1 MGLGEDYK
9 ITIYYREPVYE
20 LYHGRKAQPFTWTL
34 RVKADDPGAAKDQA
48 IEDFKA
54 MERLSGVNWT
64 REIVAV
70 ELTGGLS
77 GAEVKAQAPSGVL
90 G

>member
-9 ITIYYREPVYE
+9 ITIYYREPLYE
-20 LYHGRKAQPFTWTL
+20 LYHGRKAQPFVWTL
-34 RVKADDPGAAKDQA
+34 RVMASDPQAAKDQA

-54 MERLSGVNWT
+54 MERLSGVNWS

-70 ELTGGLS
+70 EFTGGLA
-77 GAEVKAQAPSGVL
+77 GADAEGQAPSGVL